1 MNKKSIFLEIEIHRK
16 LKIVTAI
23 SGEQLNVFVN
33 QAVQIHLEKEIKKRN
48 IIIKDGLLN
57 EKSSQAVN

>member
-1 MNKKSIFLEIEIHRK
+1 MNKKSIFLELEIHRK
-16 LKIVTAI
+16 LKIFSAI

-48 IIIKDGLLN
+48 IVIKDGLLN
-57 EKSSQAVN
+57 EKSSEAIN

>member
-16 LKIVTAI
+16 LKIFAAI
-23 SGEQLNVFVN
+23 TGEQLNVFVN